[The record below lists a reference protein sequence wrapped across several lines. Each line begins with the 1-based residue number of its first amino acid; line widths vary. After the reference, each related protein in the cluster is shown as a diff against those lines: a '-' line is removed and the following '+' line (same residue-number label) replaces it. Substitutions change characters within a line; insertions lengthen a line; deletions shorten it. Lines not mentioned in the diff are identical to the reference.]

1 MSFNKLL
8 ESLQTLDATQKETLA
23 KSLPAAQDDKNIQ
36 AAAGES
42 SANNGE
48 GAGAGSGEGA
58 GEGEGEGKGEG
69 EGEGKGEGEGTLT
82 KSLTAVEGENDEQMI
97 DATEVLETLQKSM
110 NSTNE
115 ALNTGFPLMISMMER
130 MGTTIAAQGELIK
143 SLQQNQINAGAQ
155 GAGRKSQ
162 VVVMAK
168 SIAGAAAVE
177 HAEDT
182 QLTGA
187 DLMIK
192 SNSAYAE
199 GKINGVQLNMID
211 CALRNGY
218 QPDPAIL
225 AKVLGTG
232 L

>member
-1 MSFNKLL
+1 MSFKNLL
-8 ESLQTLDATQKETLA
+8 ETLQTLDATQKETLA
-23 KSLPAAQDDKNIQ
+23 KSIPAARDDKNIQ

-42 SANNGE
+42 PANNGE
-48 GAGAGSGEGA
+48 GAGAGSGENA
-58 GEGEGEGKGEG
+58 DENKDENGENKGQGENAD
-69 EGEGKGEGEGTLT
+69 LT
-82 KSLTAVEGENDEQMI
+82 KSLPAVEGANGEQMI
-97 DATEVLETLQKSM
+97 DATEVLETLQKSG

-115 ALNTGFPLMISMMER
+115 ALNTGFPLMMQMMER
-130 MGTTIAAQGELIK
+130 MGNTIAAQGELIK

-168 SIAGAAAVE
+168 SMAGTQATTE
-177 HAEDT
+177 QPEDT
-182 QLTGA
+182 QITGA

-192 SNSAYAE
+192 SNVAYNE
-199 GKINGVQLNMID
+199 GKITGVQLNMID

>member
-1 MSFNKLL
+1 MSFKNLL
-8 ESLQTLDATQKETLA
+8 ETLQTLDASQKETLA
-23 KSLPAAQDDKNIQ
+23 KSIPAAQDDKNIQ

-42 SANNGE
+42 PANNGE
-48 GAGAGSGEGA
+48 GAGAGSGENTEENKDEN
-58 GEGEGEGKGEG
+58 GENKGQGENAD
-69 EGEGKGEGEGTLT
+69 LT
-82 KSLTAVEGENDEQMI
+82 KSLPAVEGANGEQMI
-97 DATEVLETLQKSM
+97 DATEVLETLQKSV

-115 ALNTGFPLMISMMER
+115 ALNTGFPLMMQMMER
-130 MGTTIAAQGELIK
+130 MGNTIAAQSELIK

-168 SIAGAAAVE
+168 SMAGTQATTE
-177 HAEDT
+177 QPEDT
-182 QLTGA
+182 QITGA

-192 SNSAYAE
+192 SNVAYNE
-199 GKINGVQLNMID
+199 GKITGVQLNMID

>member
-1 MSFNKLL
+1 MSFKNLL
-8 ESLQTLDATQKETLA
+8 ETLQTLDATQKETLA
-23 KSLPAAQDDKNIQ
+23 KSIPAAQDDKNIQ

-42 SANNGE
+42 PANNGE
-48 GAGAGSGEGA
+48 GAGAGSGENTEENKDEN
-58 GEGEGEGKGEG
+58 GENKGQGENTE
-69 EGEGKGEGEGTLT
+69 LT
-82 KSLTAVEGENDEQMI
+82 KSLPAVEGANGEQMI
-97 DATEVLETLQKSM
+97 DATEVLETLQKSV

-115 ALNTGFPLMISMMER
+115 ALNTGFPLMMQMMER
-130 MGTTIAAQGELIK
+130 MGNTIAAQGELIK

-168 SIAGAAAVE
+168 SMAGTQATTE
-177 HAEDT
+177 QPEDT
-182 QLTGA
+182 QITGA

-192 SNSAYAE
+192 SNVAYNE
-199 GKINGVQLNMID
+199 GKITGVQLNMID

>member
-1 MSFNKLL
+1 MSFKNLL
-8 ESLQTLDATQKETLA
+8 ETLQTLDASQKETLA
-23 KSLPAAQDDKNIQ
+23 KSIPAAQDDKNIQ

-42 SANNGE
+42 PGNNGE
-48 GAGAGSGEGA
+48 GAGAGSGENTEENKDES
-58 GEGEGEGKGEG
+58 GENKGQGENTE
-69 EGEGKGEGEGTLT
+69 LT
-82 KSLTAVEGENDEQMI
+82 KSLPAVEGANGEQMI
-97 DATEVLETLQKSM
+97 DATEVLETLQKSV

-115 ALNTGFPLMISMMER
+115 ALNTGFPLMMQMMER
-130 MGTTIAAQGELIK
+130 MGNTIAAQGELIK

-168 SIAGAAAVE
+168 SMAGTQATTE
-177 HAEDT
+177 QPEDT
-182 QLTGA
+182 QITGA

-192 SNSAYAE
+192 SNVAYNE
-199 GKINGVQLNMID
+199 GKITGVQLNMID

>member
-1 MSFNKLL
+1 MSFKNLL
-8 ESLQTLDATQKETLA
+8 ETLQTLDASQKETLA
-23 KSLPAAQDDKNIQ
+23 KSIPAAQDDKNIQ

-42 SANNGE
+42 PANNGE
-48 GAGAGSGEGA
+48 GAGAGSGENTEENKDEN
-58 GEGEGEGKGEG
+58 GENKGQGENAD
-69 EGEGKGEGEGTLT
+69 LT
-82 KSLTAVEGENDEQMI
+82 KSLPAVEGANGEQMI
-97 DATEVLETLQKSM
+97 DATEVLETLQKSV

-115 ALNTGFPLMISMMER
+115 ALNTGFPLMMQMMER
-130 MGTTIAAQGELIK
+130 MGNTIAAQGELIK

-168 SIAGAAAVE
+168 SMAGTQATTE
-177 HAEDT
+177 QPEDT
-182 QLTGA
+182 QITGA

-192 SNSAYAE
+192 SNVAYNE
-199 GKINGVQLNMID
+199 GKITGVQLNMID

>member
-1 MSFNKLL
+1 MSFKNLL
-8 ESLQTLDATQKETLA
+8 ETLQTLDASQKETLA
-23 KSLPAAQDDKNIQ
+23 KSIPAAQDDKNIP

-42 SANNGE
+42 PANNGE
-48 GAGAGSGEGA
+48 GAGAGSGENTEENKDEN
-58 GEGEGEGKGEG
+58 GENKGQGENTE
-69 EGEGKGEGEGTLT
+69 LT
-82 KSLTAVEGENDEQMI
+82 KSLPAVEGANGEQMI
-97 DATEVLETLQKSM
+97 DATEVLETLQKSV

-115 ALNTGFPLMISMMER
+115 ALNTGFPLMMQMMER
-130 MGTTIAAQGELIK
+130 MGNTIAAQGELIK

-168 SIAGAAAVE
+168 SMAGTQATTE
-177 HAEDT
+177 QPEDT
-182 QLTGA
+182 QITGA

-192 SNSAYAE
+192 SNVAYNE
-199 GKINGVQLNMID
+199 GKITGVQLNMID

>member
-1 MSFNKLL
+1 MSFKNLL
-8 ESLQTLDATQKETLA
+8 ETLQTLDATQKETLA
-23 KSLPAAQDDKNIQ
+23 KSIPAAQDDKNIQ

-42 SANNGE
+42 PANNGE
-48 GAGAGSGEGA
+48 GAGAGSGENTEENKDEN
-58 GEGEGEGKGEG
+58 GENKGQGENAD
-69 EGEGKGEGEGTLT
+69 LT
-82 KSLTAVEGENDEQMI
+82 KSLPAVEGANGEQMI
-97 DATEVLETLQKSM
+97 DATEVLETLQKSV

-115 ALNTGFPLMISMMER
+115 ALNTGFPLMMQMMER
-130 MGTTIAAQGELIK
+130 MGNTIAAQGELIK

-168 SIAGAAAVE
+168 SMAGTQATTE
-177 HAEDT
+177 QPEDT
-182 QLTGA
+182 QITGA

-192 SNSAYAE
+192 SNVAYNE
-199 GKINGVQLNMID
+199 GKITGVQLNMID

>member
-1 MSFNKLL
+1 MSFKNLL
-8 ESLQTLDATQKETLA
+8 ETLQTLDATQKETLA
-23 KSLPAAQDDKNIQ
+23 KSIPAAQDDKNIQ

-42 SANNGE
+42 PANNGE
-48 GAGAGSGEGA
+48 GAGAGSGENTDENKDEN
-58 GEGEGEGKGEG
+58 GENKGQGENAD
-69 EGEGKGEGEGTLT
+69 LT
-82 KSLTAVEGENDEQMI
+82 KSLPAVEGANGEQMI
-97 DATEVLETLQKSM
+97 DATEVLETLQKSV

-115 ALNTGFPLMISMMER
+115 ALNTGFPLMMQMMER
-130 MGTTIAAQGELIK
+130 MGNTIAAQGELIK

-168 SIAGAAAVE
+168 SMAGTRATTE
-177 HAEDT
+177 QPEDT
-182 QLTGA
+182 QITGA

-192 SNSAYAE
+192 SNVAYNE
-199 GKINGVQLNMID
+199 GKITGVQLNMID

>member
-1 MSFNKLL
+1 MSFKNLL
-8 ESLQTLDATQKETLA
+8 ETLQTLDATQKETLA
-23 KSLPAAQDDKNIQ
+23 KSIPAARDDKNIQ

-42 SANNGE
+42 PANNGE
-48 GAGAGSGEGA
+48 GAGAGSGENA
-58 GEGEGEGKGEG
+58 DENKDENGENKGQGENAD
-69 EGEGKGEGEGTLT
+69 LT
-82 KSLTAVEGENDEQMI
+82 KSLPAVEGANGEQMI
-97 DATEVLETLQKSM
+97 DATEVLETLQKSV

-115 ALNTGFPLMISMMER
+115 ALNTGFPLMMQMMER
-130 MGTTIAAQGELIK
+130 MGNTIAAQGELIK

-168 SIAGAAAVE
+168 SMAGTQATTE
-177 HAEDT
+177 QPEDT
-182 QLTGA
+182 QITGA

-192 SNSAYAE
+192 SNVAYNE
-199 GKINGVQLNMID
+199 GKITGVQLNMID

>member
-1 MSFNKLL
+1 MSFKNLL
-8 ESLQTLDATQKETLA
+8 ETLQTLDASQKETLA
-23 KSLPAAQDDKNIQ
+23 KSIPAAQDDKNIQ

-42 SANNGE
+42 PANNGE
-48 GAGAGSGEGA
+48 GAGAGSGENPEENKDEN
-58 GEGEGEGKGEG
+58 GEKKGEG
-69 EGEGKGEGEGTLT
+69 ENTDLT
-82 KSLTAVEGENDEQMI
+82 KSLPTVEGANGEQMI
-97 DATEVLETLQKSM
+97 DATEVLETLQKSV

-115 ALNTGFPLMISMMER
+115 ALNTGFPLMMQMMER
-130 MGTTIAAQGELIK
+130 MGNTIAAQGELIK

-168 SIAGAAAVE
+168 SMAGTQAAAE
-177 HAEDT
+177 QLSET
-182 QLTGA
+182 QISGE

-192 SNSAYAE
+192 SNVAYNE
-199 GKINGVQLNMID
+199 GKISGVQLNMID

>member
-1 MSFNKLL
+1 MSFKNLL
-8 ESLQTLDATQKETLA
+8 ETLQTLDATQKETLA
-23 KSLPAAQDDKNIQ
+23 KSIPAAQDDKNIQ

-42 SANNGE
+42 HANNGE
-48 GAGAGSGEGA
+48 GAGAGSGENTEENKDEN
-58 GEGEGEGKGEG
+58 GENKGQGENAD
-69 EGEGKGEGEGTLT
+69 LT
-82 KSLTAVEGENDEQMI
+82 KSLPAVEGANGEQMI
-97 DATEVLETLQKSM
+97 DATEVLETLQKSV

-115 ALNTGFPLMISMMER
+115 ALNTGFPLMMQMMER
-130 MGTTIAAQGELIK
+130 MGNTIAAQGELIK

-168 SIAGAAAVE
+168 SMAGTQATTE
-177 HAEDT
+177 QPEDT
-182 QLTGA
+182 QITGA

-192 SNSAYAE
+192 SNVAYNE
-199 GKINGVQLNMID
+199 GKITGVQLNMID

>member
-1 MSFNKLL
+1 MSFKNLL
-8 ESLQTLDATQKETLA
+8 ETLQTLDASQKETLA
-23 KSLPAAQDDKNIQ
+23 KSIPAAQDDKNIQ

-42 SANNGE
+42 PANNGE
-48 GAGAGSGEGA
+48 GAGAGSGENTEENKDEN
-58 GEGEGEGKGEG
+58 GENKGQGENTE
-69 EGEGKGEGEGTLT
+69 LT
-82 KSLTAVEGENDEQMI
+82 KSLPAVEGANGEQMI
-97 DATEVLETLQKSM
+97 DATEVLETLQKSV

-115 ALNTGFPLMISMMER
+115 ALNTGFPLMMQMMER
-130 MGTTIAAQGELIK
+130 MGNTIAAQGELIK

-168 SIAGAAAVE
+168 SMAGTQATTE
-177 HAEDT
+177 QPEDT
-182 QLTGA
+182 QITGA

-192 SNSAYAE
+192 SNVAYNE
-199 GKINGVQLNMID
+199 GKITGVQLNMID

>member
-1 MSFNKLL
+1 MSFKNLL
-8 ESLQTLDATQKETLA
+8 ETLQTLDASQKETLA
-23 KSLPAAQDDKNIQ
+23 KSIPAAQDDKNIQ

-42 SANNGE
+42 PANNGE
-48 GAGAGSGEGA
+48 GAGAGSGENTEENKDEN
-58 GEGEGEGKGEG
+58 GETKGQGENTE
-69 EGEGKGEGEGTLT
+69 LT
-82 KSLTAVEGENDEQMI
+82 KSLPAVEGANGEQMI
-97 DATEVLETLQKSM
+97 DATEVLETLQKSV

-115 ALNTGFPLMISMMER
+115 ALNTGFPLMMQMMER
-130 MGTTIAAQGELIK
+130 MGNTIAAQGELIK

-168 SIAGAAAVE
+168 SMAGTQATTE
-177 HAEDT
+177 QPEDT
-182 QLTGA
+182 QITGA

-192 SNSAYAE
+192 SNVAYNE
-199 GKINGVQLNMID
+199 GKITGVQLNMID

>member
-1 MSFNKLL
+1 MSFKNLL
-8 ESLQTLDATQKETLA
+8 ETLQTLDATQKETLA
-23 KSLPAAQDDKNIQ
+23 KSIPAAQDDKNIQ

-42 SANNGE
+42 PANNGE
-48 GAGAGSGEGA
+48 GAGAGSGENTEENKDEN
-58 GEGEGEGKGEG
+58 GENKGQGENPE
-69 EGEGKGEGEGTLT
+69 LT
-82 KSLTAVEGENDEQMI
+82 KSLPAVEGANGEQMI
-97 DATEVLETLQKSM
+97 DATEVLETLQKSV

-115 ALNTGFPLMISMMER
+115 ALNTGFPLMMQMMER
-130 MGTTIAAQGELIK
+130 MGNTIAAQGELIK

-168 SIAGAAAVE
+168 SMAGTQATTE
-177 HAEDT
+177 QPEDT
-182 QLTGA
+182 QITGA

-192 SNSAYAE
+192 SNVAYNE
-199 GKINGVQLNMID
+199 GKITGVQLNMID

>member
-1 MSFNKLL
+1 MSFKNLL
-8 ESLQTLDATQKETLA
+8 ETLQTLDASQKETLA
-23 KSLPAAQDDKNIQ
+23 KSIPAAQDDKNIQ

-42 SANNGE
+42 PANNGE
-48 GAGAGSGEGA
+48 GAGAGSGENTEENKDEN
-58 GEGEGEGKGEG
+58 GENKGQCENT
-69 EGEGKGEGEGTLT
+69 ELT
-82 KSLTAVEGENDEQMI
+82 KSLPAVEGANGEQMI
-97 DATEVLETLQKSM
+97 DATEVLETLQKSV

-115 ALNTGFPLMISMMER
+115 ALNTGFPLMMQMMER
-130 MGTTIAAQGELIK
+130 MGNTIAAQGELIK

-168 SIAGAAAVE
+168 SMAGTQATTE
-177 HAEDT
+177 QPEDT
-182 QLTGA
+182 QITGA

-192 SNSAYAE
+192 SNVAYNE
-199 GKINGVQLNMID
+199 GKITGVQLNMID

>member
-1 MSFNKLL
+1 MSFKNLL
-8 ESLQTLDATQKETLA
+8 ETLQTLDASQKETLA
-23 KSLPAAQDDKNIQ
+23 KSIPAAQDDKNIQ

-42 SANNGE
+42 PANNGE
-48 GAGAGSGEGA
+48 GAGAGSGENNPEENKDEN
-58 GEGEGEGKGEG
+58 GENKGQGEN
-69 EGEGKGEGEGTLT
+69 TDLT
-82 KSLTAVEGENDEQMI
+82 KSLPAVEGANGEQMI
-97 DATEVLETLQKSM
+97 DATEVLETLQKSV

-115 ALNTGFPLMISMMER
+115 ALNTGFPLMMQMMER
-130 MGTTIAAQGELIK
+130 MGNTIAAQGELIK

-155 GAGRKSQ
+155 PAGRKSQ

-168 SIAGAAAVE
+168 SMAGTQAAE
-177 HAEDT
+177 QPSET
-182 QLTGA
+182 QISGE

-192 SNSAYAE
+192 SNVAYNE
-199 GKINGVQLNMID
+199 GKISGVQLNMID

>member
-1 MSFNKLL
+1 MSFKNLL
-8 ESLQTLDATQKETLA
+8 ETLQTLDATQKETLA
-23 KSLPAAQDDKNIQ
+23 KSIPAAQDDKNIQ

-42 SANNGE
+42 PANNGE
-48 GAGAGSGEGA
+48 GAGAGSGENTDENKDEN
-58 GEGEGEGKGEG
+58 GENKGQGENAD
-69 EGEGKGEGEGTLT
+69 LT
-82 KSLTAVEGENDEQMI
+82 KSLPAVEGANGEQMI
-97 DATEVLETLQKSM
+97 DATEVLETLQKSV

-115 ALNTGFPLMISMMER
+115 ALNTGFPLMMQMMER
-130 MGTTIAAQGELIK
+130 MGNTIAAQGELIK

-168 SIAGAAAVE
+168 SMAGTQATTE
-177 HAEDT
+177 QPEDT
-182 QLTGA
+182 QITGA

-192 SNSAYAE
+192 SNVAYNE
-199 GKINGVQLNMID
+199 GKITGVQLNMID

>member
-1 MSFNKLL
+1 MSFKNLL
-8 ESLQTLDATQKETLA
+8 ETLQTLDASQKETLA
-23 KSLPAAQDDKNIQ
+23 KSIPAAQDDKNIQ

-42 SANNGE
+42 PANNGE
-48 GAGAGSGEGA
+48 GAGAGSGENTDENKDEN
-58 GEGEGEGKGEG
+58 GENKGQGENAD
-69 EGEGKGEGEGTLT
+69 LT
-82 KSLTAVEGENDEQMI
+82 KSLPAVEGANGEQMI
-97 DATEVLETLQKSM
+97 DATEVLETLQKSV

-115 ALNTGFPLMISMMER
+115 ALNTGFPLMMQMMER
-130 MGTTIAAQGELIK
+130 MGNTIAAQGELIK

-168 SIAGAAAVE
+168 SMAGTQATTE
-177 HAEDT
+177 QPEDT
-182 QLTGA
+182 QITGA

-192 SNSAYAE
+192 SNVAYNE
-199 GKINGVQLNMID
+199 GKITGVQLNMID

>member
-1 MSFNKLL
+1 MSFKNLL
-8 ESLQTLDATQKETLA
+8 ETLQTLDASQKETLA
-23 KSLPAAQDDKNIQ
+23 KSIPAAQDDKNIQ

-42 SANNGE
+42 PANNGE
-48 GAGAGSGEGA
+48 GAGAGSGENTEENKDEN
-58 GEGEGEGKGEG
+58 GENKGQGENTE
-69 EGEGKGEGEGTLT
+69 LT
-82 KSLTAVEGENDEQMI
+82 KSLPAVEGANGEQMI
-97 DATEVLETLQKSM
+97 DATEVLETLQKSV

-115 ALNTGFPLMISMMER
+115 ALNTGFPLMMSMMER
-130 MGTTIAAQGELIK
+130 MGNTIAAQGELIK

-168 SIAGAAAVE
+168 SMAGTQATTE
-177 HAEDT
+177 QPEDT
-182 QLTGA
+182 QITGA

-192 SNSAYAE
+192 SNVAYNE
-199 GKINGVQLNMID
+199 GKITGVQLNMID